1 MPSLLTTVF
10 ILQLLIHLINTTGAA
25 TINSLVRLS
34 LTNLMSQAHSQQI
47 WMLYNKVPTP
57 TSKAVRDQSRLR
69 SEVLR
74 LKKEMNST
82 SSQDE
87 FAKWA
92 KLRRQ
97 HDKVLADYDKTSL
110 STPLAI
116 MPVLNESHSYSP
128 PAESLKGSKASFD
141 STVTVARWLSTNGLR
156 FFLQFWYARQALF
169 WIPQGW
175 LPSYVEWMLSFPRS
189 PRGSISIQVWGIACA
204 SVIQLVGGAV
214 VALYVLAMEQR
225 AGKGKGRPQKLG
237 ARGTS
242 SAARSQARTPD
253 RKKEL

>member
-1 MPSLLTTVF
+1 MPSLLITVF

-25 TINSLVRLS
+25 TINSL
-34 LTNLMSQAHSQQI
+34 I

-57 TSKAVRDQSRLR
+57 TSKAVHDQSRLR

-97 HDKVLADYDKTSL
+97 HDKVLADYDKT
-110 STPLAI
+110 T
-116 MPVLNESHSYSP
+116 
-128 PAESLKGSKASFD
+128 ESLNGSKASFD

-175 LPSYVEWMLSFPRS
+175 LPSYVEWMLSFPRA

-204 SVIQLVGGAV
+204 SVVQMVGGAV
-214 VALYVLAMEQR
+214 VALYVLATERR
-225 AGKGKGRPQKLG
+225 AGNQKGRPQKLG

-242 SAARSQARTPD
+242 SASRSQARTPD